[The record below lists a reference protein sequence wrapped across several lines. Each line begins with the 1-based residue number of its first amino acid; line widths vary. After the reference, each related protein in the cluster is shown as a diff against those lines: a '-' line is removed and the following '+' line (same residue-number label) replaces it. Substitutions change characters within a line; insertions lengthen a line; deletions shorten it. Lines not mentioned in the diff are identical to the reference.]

1 MRSPRAAAVIALAS
15 AARRARTWPASRTSA
30 GGMVPCSMQFAG
42 TRSNQGNSNGVNR
55 GHEFTVRPAGGSF
68 GWQGRA
74 R

>member
-1 MRSPRAAAVIALAS
+1 ML
-15 AARRARTWPASRTSA
+15 
-30 GGMVPCSMQFAG
+30 PCSMQFAG

-55 GHEFTVRPAGGSF
+55 GHEFTVRPIGESF